1 MAYTRRGRPAT
12 GRERRLAETALREL
26 DESRLDVVL
35 VPAPRQAH
43 EGHCIRVVQDR
54 NPAWYQEFALR
65 GRCWVKR
72 ARVVRALQR
81 VVEGWVRPNS
91 YACELL
97 EVLDADEGKAGQ
109 SRKKHEKKPRPQ
121 GDDW

>member
-12 GRERRLAETALREL
+12 DSERRLAESALREL

-35 VPAPRQAH
+35 VPAPRQTH
-43 EGHCIRVVQDR
+43 EGHCIRAVQDR

-72 ARVVRALQR
+72 ARVVRALLR
-81 VVEGWVRPNS
+81 IAAGYVRPNS
-91 YACELL
+91 YDCELL
-97 EVLDADEGKAGQ
+97 ELLE
-109 SRKKHEKKPRPQ
+109 RT
-121 GDDW
+121 